1 MGERGEKGDWGTG
14 TGAFICFASTFFE
27 HFLKVLFISKV
38 LNFCNAMYNVI
49 KTIFICSKLFLFVQ
63 ILNFFFRVWF
73 KKMMAW
79 SELGAVEKVF
89 HNVTIVREV
98 GSYLGLQDTLALLES
113 KIGRVEEAV
122 RGKKMKERRL
132 ARLVSSLSG
141 GGGGREMVLKGSE
154 TFDHC
159 QREISNYMQIV
170 ALLRGDGGEE
180 MKEDMQ
186 KLYDALV
193 GIFPVLLILQFLN

>member
-1 MGERGEKGDWGTG
+1 
-14 TGAFICFASTFFE
+14 
-27 HFLKVLFISKV
+27 
-38 LNFCNAMYNVI
+38 
-49 KTIFICSKLFLFVQ
+49 
-63 ILNFFFRVWF
+63 
-73 KKMMAW
+73 MMAW

-113 KIGRVEEAV
+113 KIGRVGEAV

-141 GGGGREMVLKGSE
+141 GGGRREMDLKGSE
-154 TFDHC
+154 TFGHC

>member
-1 MGERGEKGDWGTG
+1 MFCKY
-14 TGAFICFASTFFE
+14 FFE
-27 HFLKVLFISKV
+27 HFLKVLFILKV

-49 KTIFICSKLFLFVQ
+49 KIIFICSKLFSFVQ
-63 ILNFFFRVWF
+63 ILNFFSRVWF
-73 KKMMAW
+73 KKRMAW

-154 TFDHC
+154 IFGHC